1 MTLMLNITLIGF
13 GAVGRSIFERLQGHT
28 GLRVAHVVVSARSQ
42 AQARAHV
49 GAGVHVATE
58 VPADAKLV
66 LECAGHAALVQH
78 VLPALARGVECA
90 VLSVGALSDEG
101 LPEKL
106 EAAATAGHTQVHL
119 LAGAIG
125 GIDAIAAAKIAG
137 LTEVTYTGRKPPSA
151 WALVGS
157 AAANL
162 EQKLPDAGV
171 ERSSVAIILEASAR
185 EAARLYPK
193 NANVAATVALAGLGL
208 DATRVRLLADPSVTE
223 NIHEIHAKGAFGE
236 LRIEMRG
243 KPLADN
249 PKTSALTVL
258 SALRFLHN
266 RVAGVTI

>member
-1 MTLMLNITLIGF
+1 MTPTLDITLVGF
-13 GAVGRSIFERLQGHT
+13 GAVGRSIFERLAGHP
-28 GLRVAHVVVSARSQ
+28 GLRITHIVASERSQ
-42 AQARAHV
+42 QDARNYLAGKGASVPV
-49 GAGVHVATE
+49 GTQ

-66 LECAGHAALVQH
+66 LECAGHGALVEH

-90 VLSVGALSDEG
+90 VLSVGALAEVG

-106 EAAATAGHTQVHL
+106 EAAAKAGGAQVHL

-125 GIDAIAAAKIAG
+125 GIDAIAAAKLAG
-137 LTEVTYTGRKPPSA
+137 LTEVTYTGRKPPSS
-151 WALVGS
+151 WAGFESKPAEVGAKS
-157 AAANL
+157 N
-162 EQKLPDAGV
+162 G
-171 ERSSVAIILEASAR
+171 VAIVLEASAR
-185 EAARLYPK
+185 EAANRFPK

-208 DATRVRLLADPSVTE
+208 DATRVRLLADPGVTE

-236 LRIEMRG
+236 MRIEMRG

-266 RVAGVTI
+266 RAAALTI